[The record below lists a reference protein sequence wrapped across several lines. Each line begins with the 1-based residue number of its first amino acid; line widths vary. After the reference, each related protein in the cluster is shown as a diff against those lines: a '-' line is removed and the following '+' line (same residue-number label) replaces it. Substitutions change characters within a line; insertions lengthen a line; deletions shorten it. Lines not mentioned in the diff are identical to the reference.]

1 MFVGCKIVF
10 RFGPKIYFPC
20 MPAGREPRH
29 ACAPQI
35 KICAMP
41 AAARAFAPLPCFP
54 PCPGCALPLRVCLRG
69 VCPSPRCRACPLPA
83 ATPAPCPG
91 CALPLRVCLRSVRVS
106 PRCQCL
112 PCARSHPCPPLAWL
126 WHGGECPCAPLP
138 TMVEGGCAACAAQ
151 PRAPHAV
158 RCFSPLN
165 IVRASR
171 GVFTSLPLPYS

>member
-106 PRCQCL
+106 PRCRACPL
-112 PCARSHPCPPLAWL
+112 PAATPAPRWLGSGMAASARVPLFRRWLRGAARLAPRSRVPLMPCA
-126 WHGGECPCAPLP
+126 
-138 TMVEGGCAACAAQ
+138 
-151 PRAPHAV
+151 
-158 RCFSPLN
+158 
-165 IVRASR
+165 ASR
-171 GVFTSLPLPYS
+171 P